1 MGNDVAKPFNTVAK
15 STVHAANTTVYA
27 TKSAVNKTVDYVT
40 DPRVGKA
47 LKDTGKGI
55 ARTGSS
61 AIQGAGYAVAGTAMT
76 AAGAAVAIGGND
88 KLLKQGIGTLNN
100 AKDKLLDAIVGR
112 AKATASTTANISRPY
127 NITFTPVDVDAKVL
141 EGAIG
146 MTVIQPTLLILKP
159 TLRKIARRETES
171 QLQTVVKTVRKQLT
185 EIKFN
190 DDPFINT
197 MMQTAWEPENLYAK
211 FLEKDRLCVSLQSG
225 VVKSLLDQIG
235 ISVKLSFMSPVTV
248 LQQKLNC
255 YIEVDTGNSLFC
267 VTIFGMDDILEMIK
281 CKVLMGV
288 IEAIGDACYDC
299 SVKIDPSN
307 ENISIGVDAFI
318 KVPL

>member
-1 MGNDVAKPFNTVAK
+1 
-15 STVHAANTTVYA
+15 
-27 TKSAVNKTVDYVT
+27 
-40 DPRVGKA
+40 
-47 LKDTGKGI
+47 
-55 ARTGSS
+55 
-61 AIQGAGYAVAGTAMT
+61 MT

-112 AKATASTTANISRPY
+112 AKASASTTADISRPY
-127 NITFTPVDVDAKVL
+127 EIKFSPVDVDAKVL

-146 MTVIQPTLLILKP
+146 MTLIQPTLLILKP
-159 TLRKIARRETES
+159 TLKKIARRETEKHFQS
-171 QLQTVVKTVRKQLT
+171 VVKSVRKQLT

-190 DDPFINT
+190 NDPFING
-197 MMQTAWEPENLYAK
+197 MMQRAWEPQNLKAK
-211 FLEKDRLCVSLQSG
+211 FRGKDQLSVSLDSE

-255 YIEVDTGNSLFC
+255 YIEVDTGNGVFC

-281 CKVLMGV
+281 CKILMGV
-288 IEAIGDACYDC
+288 IQAIGDPCYDC
-299 SVKIDPSN
+299 SVLIDPSN
-307 ENISIGVDAFI
+307 ENISIAVDAFV